1 MKVENF
7 KDAKKF
13 TDIPNIGPALSERFV
28 LLGFKTPQDLKGK
41 DPLVLYK
48 KLSRLT
54 DRKEDPCVLDTFMAA
69 IDFMNGKGAR
79 PWWKYTAERK
89 KKYMI

>member
-13 TDIPNIGPALSERFV
+13 TDIPNIGPALSERFKM
-28 LLGFKTPQDLKGK
+28 LGFTKPENLKGK

-48 KLSRLT
+48 KLCKLT
-54 DRKEDPCVLDTFMAA
+54 GSKEDPCVLDTFMAA
-69 IDFMNGKGAR
+69 IDFMNGKDAR
-79 PWWKYTAERK
+79 PWWKYTKERK
-89 KKYMI
+89 KKYAI